1 MTKIHSNFQAL
12 PYRLQVLF
20 YLSLCSALILFSVQ
34 QVISYINDL
43 ISYIVVLIN

>member
-20 YLSLCSALILFSVQ
+20 FIIMFCSNSIQRAASDFL
-34 QVISYINDL
+34 Y
-43 ISYIVVLIN
+43 